1 MARSFTREVLIERL
15 GARGD
20 GVAQTSQ
27 GPVFV
32 PYTAP
37 GDRVGIRL
45 GKPVDQGFAGEL
57 LELHAPG
64 PDRIDPP
71 CPHFHD
77 CGGCALQHLDSAF
90 QARWKQ
96 GVVETALSRRS
107 LDAGIVQPIRSVA
120 PGDRRRAEFVARRV
134 GAGVIIGFNRRQSS
148 KIVDLQSC
156 LVLAPPLVAL
166 LPGLRALFTRL
177 LGSGATLEAHATL
190 SDTGIDLL
198 LSGLEPDLEAREA
211 LGAFAEAADLARISL
226 RHPDGAE
233 VVTMRRSPVVHFA
246 GVPVALPQGAFLQ
259 ASPVAEGLLREAVL
273 QAVGASTGPIAD
285 LFSGL
290 GTFALPL
297 SAAGPVFAADGEAAP
312 VQALQQ
318 AAGRAGKPVR
328 AELRDLVRRPLTAR
342 ELDRFATVVFDP
354 PRAGARE
361 QALEI
366 AQSKVP
372 LVVGVSCAPTTF
384 ARDARILV
392 DGGYRLERVVPVD
405 QFVHTPHVELVG
417 VFRR

>member
-1 MARSFTREVLIERL
+1 MARSFTREVEIERL

-57 LELHAPG
+57 LELHVPG
-64 PDRIDPP
+64 PDRVDPP

-77 CGGCALQHLDSAF
+77 CGGCALQHLDLAF

-96 GVVETALSRRS
+96 GVVETALSRRN
-107 LDAGIVQPIRSVA
+107 LEAGAVQPIQSVA

-134 GAGVIIGFNRRQSS
+134 GTGVILGFNRRGSS

-166 LPGLRALFTRL
+166 LPGLRALFTGL
-177 LGSGATLEAHATL
+177 LASGATLEAHATL

-198 LSGLEPDLEAREA
+198 LSGLTPDLEAREA

-233 VVTMRRSPVVHFA
+233 IVTMRRAPVVHFA

-259 ASPVAEGLLREAVL
+259 ASPVAESLLRDAVL
-273 QAVGASTGPIAD
+273 QAVGGSTGPIAD
-285 LFSGL
+285 LFCGL

-328 AELRDLVRRPLTAR
+328 AEVRDLVRRPLPAK

-354 PRAGARE
+354 PRTGARE
-361 QALEI
+361 QAQEI

-372 LVVGVSCAPTTF
+372 LVVGVSCSPATF

-392 DGGYRLERVVPVD
+392 DGGYRLEQVIPVD